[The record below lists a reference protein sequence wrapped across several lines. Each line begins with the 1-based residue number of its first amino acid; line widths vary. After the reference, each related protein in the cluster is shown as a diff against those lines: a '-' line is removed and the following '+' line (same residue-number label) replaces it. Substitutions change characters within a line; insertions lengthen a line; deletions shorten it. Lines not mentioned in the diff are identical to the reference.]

1 MLITLQLKFVIPF
14 EINVLENLIDVNG
27 YTDYAKKKKKKP
39 PMLPQIN
46 ASPMSLQIKHANFA
60 FATLSLCGFHPV
72 FITLRYIC
80 LLTGNG
86 EQLYSQPTC
95 TF

>member
-27 YTDYAKKKKKKP
+27 YIDYAKKTHP

-46 ASPMSLQIKHANFA
+46 AFSMSLQIKHANFA
-60 FATLSLCGFHPV
+60 FATLSLLWFSSS
-72 FITLRYIC
+72 LYYIKIY
-80 LLTGNG
+80 L
-86 EQLYSQPTC
+86 PTYW
-95 TF
+95 